1 MLNGKGQWVLCS
13 SPGGTWLIRALLCV
27 VRFMLVLQLGMVLIN
42 FICFGFPCD
51 SRAAQNPLPWRSPL
65 LQNLL
70 ALLWGLHVANQNG
83 TEMAGCPVWK
93 SVALCFWGMLC
104 SVGEKKHKT
113 RESMMRR
120 GEAVVSE
127 CVWVD
132 VFVLSLSR
140 EDPVRCTFWCLTQ
153 PIWAFYLLY
162 GYFRGLRNLGL
173 SES

>member
-1 MLNGKGQWVLCS
+1 MLNGKGQRVLCS

-104 SVGEKKHKT
+104 SVGGKKSTKQGRVWWGEEKQWC
-113 RESMMRR
+113 RS
-120 GEAVVSE
+120 
-127 CVWVD
+127 
-132 VFVLSLSR
+132 VFEL
-140 EDPVRCTFWCLTQ
+140 TCLC
-153 PIWAFYLLY
+153 WAFPERTRWGAPSGVSPSQFEL
-162 GYFRGLRNLGL
+162 FIFFMDIFVV
-173 SES
+173 